1 MSILNF
7 DDGKNSKKHPNKTS
21 QQKRFK
27 AVLGVGA
34 IVLSISLG
42 STLAAN
48 INLNSGT
55 PVEFGQGVVTTTA
68 CDNSI
73 FITPNSEFVNSADN
87 PGFAFTS
94 FTVSDISD
102 ACDGKLFTI
111 RAYKN
116 GQSNPL
122 NLYNVNAGDSFNAV
136 QVLRYNDV
144 YSSVG
149 EGSFPEGITSSAVDT
164 FTVTFATSVQGFT
177 TVPVALAENVDRMT
191 IESRDLLS
199 IPSPSE
205 SFVRVQDTAEA
216 GTLTS
221 SDDVDGSTS
230 VVNDGTGYINVLVKN
245 GFGETIAIP
254 GVLTATATNGAA
266 IGWNSSPPDASVSAL
281 SGVSGVLYVKQGSA
295 NANASVTTTITV
307 SFNGI
312 TLATKTIAFAGDD
325 SGGGGG
331 GGPETRNV
339 YWDDNCP
346 GPCTP
351 SSGGQQIYI
360 PGGDGPTITDL
371 PSPPS
376 AYGWIFNG
384 WGSDFAAN
392 GDLTMIASWEED
404 YSGGGGGGDFCM
416 MDPSDP
422 SCWGA

>member
-27 AVLGVGA
+27 AILGVGA
-34 IVLSISLG
+34 IVLSVSLG

-102 ACDGKLFTI
+102 ACDGKIFTI
-111 RAYKN
+111 KAYKN
-116 GQSNPL
+116 GQSDPL

-136 QVLRYNDV
+136 QVLRYDDV

-230 VVNDGTGYINVLVKN
+230 VVNDGTGYVNVLVKN
-245 GFGETIAIP
+245 GFGETLAIP
-254 GVLTATATNGAA
+254 GALTATATNGAA
-266 IGWNSSPPDASVSAL
+266 IGWNSSPPDASL
-281 SGVSGVLYVKQGSA
+281 SVLTGVSGVLYVKQGST

-312 TLATKTIAFAGDD
+312 TLATKTIAFAGQD

-331 GGPETRNV
+331 GDPEIRNITWV
-339 YWDDNCP
+339 DNCP
-346 GPCTP
+346 VACSP
-351 SSGGQQIYI
+351 SSGGQQIYVLGG
-360 PGGDGPTITDL
+360 PGITDI
-371 PSPPS
+371 PTPPQ
-376 AYGWIFNG
+376 AYGWTFGG
-384 WGSDFAAN
+384 WSSDFDGN
-392 GDLTMIASWEED
+392 NDLTMTGTWTED
-404 YSGGGGGGDFCM
+404 DPGGGGGGGDFCM
-416 MDPSDP
+416 MNPEEP